1 MIGFNCKLL
10 FLSFYSK
17 LIMYAKIIQNDIKDL
32 HYAAVTGQLD
42 RIADKEYR
50 QQVYLSKDQNG
61 LSAFHR
67 AVANGHKQIAEHL
80 MEKTDRAI
88 VNQVFSKKKY
98 RLDYFIAMKNIF
110 LIFCLVI
117 FWKG

>member
-1 MIGFNCKLL
+1 MK
-10 FLSFYSK
+10 
-17 LIMYAKIIQNDIKDL
+17 IQNDIKDL

-61 LSAFHR
+61 LSAFHK
-67 AVANGHKQIAEHL
+67 AVANGHKQIADHL

-88 VNQVFSKKKY
+88 VNQVMSEFEWEIIYKRIKVHCYQNLLAES
-98 RLDYFIAMKNIF
+98 
-110 LIFCLVI
+110 
-117 FWKG
+117 

>member
-1 MIGFNCKLL
+1 MIFKP
-10 FLSFYSK
+10 FDFYFQ
-17 LIMYAKIIQNDIKDL
+17 LNIYGKIIQNDIKDL

-61 LSAFHR
+61 LSAFHK

-88 VNQVFSKKKY
+88 VNQVFSRKKY
-98 RLDYFIAMKNIF
+98 RLD
-110 LIFCLVI
+110 LIL
-117 FWKG
+117 